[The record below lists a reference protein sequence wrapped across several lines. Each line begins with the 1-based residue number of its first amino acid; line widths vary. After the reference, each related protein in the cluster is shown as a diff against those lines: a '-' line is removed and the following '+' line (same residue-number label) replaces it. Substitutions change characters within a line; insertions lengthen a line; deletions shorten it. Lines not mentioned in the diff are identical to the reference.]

1 MKGFISPN
9 EQRKVVLQEL
19 LWVVMISTGKS
30 ALKLRAFR
38 NPDISGR
45 GLNDH
50 HLDLPTSKNL
60 QQLFN

>member
-1 MKGFISPN
+1 MKGFISPK
-9 EQRKVVLQEL
+9 EKRKEVFQEL
-19 LWVVMISTGKS
+19 MWEVMINTDKS

-50 HLDLPTSKNL
+50 HLDLPASKNL